1 MNNTNYEPNYST
13 TGCDYQSYYFQYP
26 QYQSYTPFYL
36 YNGQNDVYSTNNTS
50 NQYYGNVKIKPTY
63 EAAISPS
70 NSAYEAAISPSN
82 SAYEAAISPSNS
94 VYEAAISPSNSAYE
108 AAISPSN
115 STHEAVNSSPLSTYE
130 TVNNLTVS
138 PISMHEEKSAYEI
151 TSSNSKRTKR
161 RSRTQ
166 YSKNQIDCLEAI
178 FIKQHY
184 PEVHLVDK
192 LSEKLNLSVERIS
205 VWFQNRRA
213 KFKKTNRNR
222 AHQTI

>member
-50 NQYYGNVKIKPTY
+50 NQYYGNVKIKPT
-63 EAAISPS
+63 
-70 NSAYEAAISPSN
+70 
-82 SAYEAAISPSNS
+82 
-94 VYEAAISPSNSAYE
+94 YE